1 MVRNMTIFESTSPR
15 TLRPF
20 NTPLECGLR
29 TLFVLNAAKGKPS
42 DLQRLVSY
50 DYLLVHSGDIPDG
63 PPSLHPAV
71 PFRGTELLV
80 KRDLVRSGLNQMFSR
95 ELLLKNFDQS
105 GITYRATALTT
116 AFVELLGSDYA
127 KALRYRSEWIE
138 SNFGSYSDSELN
150 AFMSANVGRWG
161 AEFERLTALRDLEL

>member
-1 MVRNMTIFESTSPR
+1 MVWNMTSAEPLQPR
-15 TLRPF
+15 APRPF

-29 TLFVLNAAKGKPS
+29 TLFLLNAAKGKPS

-80 KRDLVRSGLNQMFSR
+80 KRDVVRAGLNQMFSR
-95 ELLLKNFDQS
+95 ELVMKTFDPT
-105 GITYRATALTT
+105 GIMYRATELTT
-116 AFVELLGSDYA
+116 AFVALLSSGYA
-127 KALRYRSEWIE
+127 TALRERSEWLIAK
-138 SNFGSYSDSELN
+138 FGTYSDEELN
-150 AFMSANVGRWG
+150 SFMSANVGRWG
-161 AEFERLTALRDLEL
+161 AEFERLTALRNLEL

>member
-1 MVRNMTIFESTSPR
+1 MVRHMMNNDPASPR
-15 TLRPF
+15 SLRPF

-29 TLFVLNAAKGKPS
+29 TLFVLNATNGAPS

-71 PFRGTELLV
+71 PLRGTELLV
-80 KRDLVRSGLNQMFSR
+80 KRDLVRAGLNQMFSR
-95 ELLLKNFDQS
+95 ELLMKSFDRT
-105 GITYRATALTT
+105 GIMYQATALTA
-116 AFVELLGSDYA
+116 AFVDLLKSDYA
-127 KALRYRSEWIE
+127 KALRHRSEWIV
-138 SNFGSYSDSELN
+138 SNFGSHSDEELN
-150 AFMSANVGRWG
+150 VFMSTNVGKWG